1 MQPYFFVSFLLI
13 HFVCGTRYFPASEWM
28 NQDITTA
35 ALDPESAQII
45 NGLKASGGWGTGI
58 MAIDFSITVLQG
70 DSSTPLMTFN
80 PTDDFYTPDCDLA
93 QVPVPPNGS
102 IEGENGY
109 ACTNDGDCHLLVV
122 YPPTTRLY
130 EMWRCNI
137 VTVGG
142 KTTFNGGCLAIWN
155 TTKPIPANGR
165 GQSCTSADA
174 GGFPITALL
183 FSADEVV
190 GTGLIDH
197 AIRFILPNDRIR
209 RETFVHPSTHATGSS
224 GGSGSPPYGAR
235 LRLKSNFDMS
245 RLPNNYARI
254 VAKAMQQYGIVLS
267 DGGNIALTAQ
277 SDKYSTNKWAGHLGS
292 HDLQAILVTDFDVV
306 DGGTRYT
313 EGDCVRSPYY

>member
-1 MQPYFFVSFLLI
+1 MQASLFIGLLFI
-13 HFVCGTRYFPASEWM
+13 SLTSGTRYFPDSEWM

-35 ALDPESAQII
+35 AIDSESAQII
-45 NGLKASGGWGTGI
+45 NGLKAAGGWGTGA
-58 MAIDFSITVLQG
+58 MQIDFSITVLQG
-70 DSSTPLMTFN
+70 NSSTPMMSFT
-80 PTDDFYTPDCDLA
+80 PTSDFYTPDCDMA
-93 QVPVPPNGS
+93 QVPVPANGS
-102 IEGENGY
+102 IEGEDGY
-109 ACTNDGDCHLLVV
+109 ACTHDGDCHLLVV

-130 EMWRCNI
+130 EMWRANI
-137 VTVGG
+137 VTVNG

-174 GGFPITALL
+174 GGFPITSLL

-190 GTGLIDH
+190 GKGVVDH

-209 RETFVHPSTHATGSS
+209 RETFVHPSTHATSSS

-235 LRLKSNFDMS
+235 LRLKADFNMTRLSNT
-245 RLPNNYARI
+245 YARV

-277 SDKYSTNKWAGHLGS
+277 SDKYSTNKWSGHLGS
-292 HDLQAILVTDFDVV
+292 HDLSAILVTDFDVIN
-306 DGGTRYT
+306 GGTRYT
-313 EGDCVRSPYY
+313 EGDCVRSPYA

>member
-1 MQPYFFVSFLLI
+1 MQFLFLLSLLFAI
-13 HFVCGTRYFPASEWM
+13 VSGKRYFPDSEWM
-28 NQDITTA
+28 NQDITKA

-58 MAIDFSITVLQG
+58 MAIDFSITVLTG
-70 DSSTPLMTFN
+70 DSSTPFMSFN
-80 PTDDFYTPDCDLA
+80 PTSDFYTPDCDMA
-93 QVPVPPNGS
+93 QVPVPSGGS

-109 ACTNDGDCHLLVV
+109 ACTGDGDCHLLVV
-122 YPPTTRLY
+122 YPPTTRIY

-137 VTVGG
+137 VTANG

-174 GGFPITALL
+174 GGFPMTALL

-190 GTGLIDH
+190 GDGLVDH

-209 RETFVHPSTHATGSS
+209 RLTFVHPSTHSTSSS

-235 LRLKSNFDMS
+235 LRLKADFNMT
-245 RLPNNYARI
+245 RLPNKYAQV
-254 VAKAMQQYGIVLS
+254 VAKAMQTYGIVLS
-267 DGGNIALTAQ
+267 DGGNIALTAA
-277 SDKYSTNKWAGHLGS
+277 SDKYSTNKWAGHLAS

-306 DGGTRYT
+306 DGGTRYS
-313 EGDCVRSPYY
+313 EGDCVRSPYI